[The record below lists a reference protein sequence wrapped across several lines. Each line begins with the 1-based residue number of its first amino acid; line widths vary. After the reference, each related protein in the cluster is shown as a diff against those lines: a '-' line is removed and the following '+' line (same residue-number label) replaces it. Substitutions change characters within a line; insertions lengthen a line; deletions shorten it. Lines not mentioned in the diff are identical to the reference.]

1 MRKII
6 AICLSLFMAVSVA
19 RAEKDSTEIFI
30 QQIESSLKYETGT
43 IKLAQGN
50 GTLVVPKGFGFLN
63 QEQARYVLE
72 ELWGNPA
79 STDIIGLLVPEGKG
93 VLADDSWAFSVSY
106 DGMGYVEDKDAKE
119 INYDDLMKDLKKEQ
133 EAENVQRVKEN
144 YPPITIIGWASKPYY
159 DEQTHTLHWAREL
172 NFGGDSSNTLN
183 YNLRVLGRKGMYLL
197 NAISRMNEFNE
208 VKPTVDAVIGS
219 VTFASGETYKDFD
232 SKTDNVAAYTVGG
245 LVAGKVLAKAGFF
258 ALLAKF
264 GKFILIGLAGL
275 GAFLFKRFRKKKE
288 DDFAMVETAPVPVE
302 ESKENT
308 PQ

>member
-6 AICLSLFMAVSVA
+6 AICLSFFMAVSVA

-30 QQIESSLKYETGT
+30 QQIENSLKYETGT
-43 IKLAQGN
+43 IKLVQGN
-50 GTLVVPKGFGFLN
+50 GTLVVPQGFRFLD
-63 QEQARYVLE
+63 QEQAKYVME

-79 STDIIGLLVPEGKG
+79 DASIIGLLVPEGRG
-93 VLADDSWAFSVSY
+93 VLADDSWVFSISY
-106 DGMGYVEDKDAKE
+106 DAIGYVKDDDARK
-119 INYDDLMKDLKKEQ
+119 INYDDLLKDLKKEQ
-133 EAENVQRVKEN
+133 ETDNIQRVKEG
-144 YPPITIIGWASKPYY
+144 YPAIDIIGWASKPYY

-183 YNLRVLGRKGMYLL
+183 YNLRVLGRKGMYML

-208 VKPTVDAVIGS
+208 VKPTVNEVIGS

-264 GKFILIGLAGL
+264 GKFILIGLGAL

-288 DDFAMVETAPVPVE
+288 DDFTMVETAPVPVE
-302 ESKENT
+302 EPKENN

>member
-19 RAEKDSTEIFI
+19 RAEKDSTEILI

-50 GTLVVPKGFGFLN
+50 GTLVVPKGFRFLN

-79 STDIIGLLVPEGKG
+79 STDVIGLLVPEGRG
-93 VLADDSWAFSVSY
+93 VLADNSWVFSVSY
-106 DGMGYVEDKDAKE
+106 DGMGYVEDKDART
-119 INYDDLMKDLKKEQ
+119 INYDDLLKDLKKEQ

-172 NFGGDSSNTLN
+172 NFGGDSGNTLN

-197 NAISRMNEFNE
+197 NAISRMDEFNE
-208 VKPTVDAVIGS
+208 VKPTVEGVIGS

-264 GKFILIGLAGL
+264 GKFIMIGLVGL

-288 DDFAMVETAPVPVE
+288 DDFAMVEPAPVPAE
-302 ESKENT
+302 EPKENN

>member
-6 AICLSLFMAVSVA
+6 AICLSLFMAVTVA

-30 QQIESSLKYETGT
+30 QQIENSLKYETGT

-50 GTLVVPKGFGFLN
+50 GTLVVPNGFRFLN
-63 QEQARYVLE
+63 QEQARHVIE

-79 STDIIGLLVPEGKG
+79 DPSIIGLLVPEGKG
-93 VLADDSWAFSVSY
+93 VLADESWVFAISY
-106 DGMGYVEDKDAKE
+106 DGMGYIEDNDAKK
-119 INYDDLMKDLKKEQ
+119 INYDDLIKEQKKEQ
-133 EAENVQRVKEN
+133 QTDNIQRIKDG
-144 YPPITIIGWASKPYY
+144 YPAINIIGWASKPYY

-172 NFGGDSSNTLN
+172 NFGDSINTLN

-208 VKPTVDAVIGS
+208 VKPTVDAVISS
-219 VTFASGETYKDFD
+219 VTFASGDTYKDFD
-232 SKTDNVAAYTVGG
+232 SKTDHVAAYTVGG

-264 GKFILIGLAGL
+264 GKFIVIGLVGI

-288 DDFAMVETAPVPVE
+288 DDFAMVESAPVPVTE
-302 ESKENT
+302 ETKENN